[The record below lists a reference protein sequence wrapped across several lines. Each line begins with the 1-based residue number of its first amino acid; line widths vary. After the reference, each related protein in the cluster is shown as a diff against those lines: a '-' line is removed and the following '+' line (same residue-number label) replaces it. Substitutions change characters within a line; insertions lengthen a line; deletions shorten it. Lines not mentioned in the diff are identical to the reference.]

1 VRAAVQEAAK
11 AGVVQ
16 IHQALLAMREQWKQ
30 NLRPSG
36 LQVALRQRA
45 MQPLQEVRDQEMN
58 LILQQLQ
65 QEEQWE
71 AKTAMSLATRAHNVT
86 EFSITNVE
94 RSAEAMADNNARM
107 GITHSLREAVQQ
119 SYADAQTAEVL
130 KKQAEEFS
138 GAASI
143 AAANSLVVAEQ
154 ADHAI
159 SQTNSSEVEQTLDLS
174 QEIWKDANLAHDTAR
189 HSDLIQ
195 ETVHK
200 LVMEAQWLSN
210 LALANA
216 TQAEDQAKKAL
227 DEARANAVKLEGLR
241 SRLLAAQ
248 QLAARVH
255 RWTGQDQAPAAAPMG
270 APAPAADD
278 DFVDFSL

>member
-45 MQPLQEVRDQEMN
+45 MQLLQEVRDQEMN

-94 RSAEAMADNNARM
+94 RSAEAMSDNNARM
-107 GITHSLREAVQQ
+107 
-119 SYADAQTAEVL
+119 
-130 KKQAEEFS
+130 
-138 GAASI
+138 
-143 AAANSLVVAEQ
+143 
-154 ADHAI
+154 
-159 SQTNSSEVEQTLDLS
+159 
-174 QEIWKDANLAHDTAR
+174 
-189 HSDLIQ
+189 
-195 ETVHK
+195 
-200 LVMEAQWLSN
+200 
-210 LALANA
+210 
-216 TQAEDQAKKAL
+216 
-227 DEARANAVKLEGLR
+227 
-241 SRLLAAQ
+241 
-248 QLAARVH
+248 
-255 RWTGQDQAPAAAPMG
+255 
-270 APAPAADD
+270 
-278 DFVDFSL
+278 